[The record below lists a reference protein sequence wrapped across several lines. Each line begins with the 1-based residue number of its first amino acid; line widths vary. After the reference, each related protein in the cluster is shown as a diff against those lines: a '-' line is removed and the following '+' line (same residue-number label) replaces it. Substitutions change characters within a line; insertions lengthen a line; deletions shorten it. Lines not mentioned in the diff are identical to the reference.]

1 MQHSVTRYPHPT
13 LHVIHSANLPCQ
25 LFSAALIRVNCRLPK
40 SASSLMTPSREEE
53 DDDDEEK
60 EDDESTP
67 VINSLTSPIEEGLP
81 TAPLQEPGGEGATSL
96 HKVRKNPRLRFHFF
110 SKCRSTITTPLRG
123 SGRYFTVSFWHNY
136 MSLTQRQEKLI
147 MFILFFRRLL

>member
-1 MQHSVTRYPHPT
+1 
-13 LHVIHSANLPCQ
+13 
-25 LFSAALIRVNCRLPK
+25 
-40 SASSLMTPSREEE
+40 MTPSREEE

-81 TAPLQEPGGEGATSL
+81 TAPLQEPGGEGATSQ
-96 HKVRKNPRLRFHFF
+96 HIVRKNPRLSFHFF
-110 SKCRSTITTPLRG
+110 SKCRSTITTPLKRG
-123 SGRYFTVSFWHNY
+123 SGRYFTVSFWHNL

-147 MFILFFRRLL
+147 MFLLFFRRLL